1 MGKLKSV
8 PVKKRLTDVY
18 LGDIDFPI
26 FYGRPQTLDFVNK
39 VYAQDVL
46 LACSSVMGG
55 TAHVQYED
63 AVRIVQSKLQIE
75 WYIAR
80 GMEVPSKLY
89 ISLDRLIAEANDRPA
104 GSATGG
110 GKRGTLKI
118 KDIIIAGLLQ
128 NVPED
133 DIIQSVHQ
141 QFPEARTGPRDL
153 AFYRHKLR
161 KSGDLPPPPK
171 RERKQTSRKET
182 KMANVKEDAQEAKA
196 AKEPRPTRTL
206 DVLREGREKGWEPSK
221 IATELHKVLDGR
233 PADQKV
239 IKDVIILGILDG
251 KATDDIVKEVHET
264 FKDVPAVAPKTG
276 AKDVAYYR
284 TRLRKDW
291 DLDIPT
297 TRAPR
302 AVKDVEEVTTE
313 DEAEEQETKAPR
325 QRRKKGA
332 AAEETSEEKLDA

>member
-1 MGKLKSV
+1 MGKIKVS
-8 PVKKRLTDVY
+8 PVKKKLKDVF

-26 FYGRPQTLDFVNK
+26 FYGRPQTLDFTRK
-39 VYAQDVL
+39 VYAQDIL
-46 LACSSVMGG
+46 LACSGVSGG
-55 TAHVQYED
+55 TTHVQYED
-63 AVRIVQSKLQIE
+63 ALRIVQSKLQIE

-80 GMEVPSKLY
+80 EMEVPPKLY
-89 ISLDRLIAEANDRPA
+89 VNLDRLIKEARNRPT
-104 GSATGG
+104 GSSTGG
-110 GKRGTLKI
+110 GKKGTLKI
-118 KDIIIAGLLQ
+118 KDIIIGGLLQ
-128 NVPED
+128 HVAEEE
-133 DIIQSVHQ
+133 IIRSVHE

-161 KSGDLPPPPK
+161 KSGDLPPAPK

-182 KMANVKEDAQEAKA
+182 KMANVKEGEEKVKE

-206 DVLREGREKGWEPSK
+206 DILRDARENGWEPAQ
-221 IATELHKVLDGR
+221 IAKALHKVMDGR
-233 PADQKV
+233 PPEQKV

-264 FKDVPAVAPKTG
+264 FKDVPSVVPKTG

-291 DLDIPT
+291 DLEIPT
-297 TRAPR
+297 TRSSTTKA
-302 AVKDVEEVTTE
+302 AVEEVKSGE
-313 DEAEEQETKAPR
+313 AEAEETEDKAPR

-332 AAEETSEEKLDA
+332 DKAEDGEKLEA